1 MRRSRSAENVAFLTV
16 FSLLNFLFDF
26 SEYCVYDELMKTTQ
40 AIKLSD
46 IVSVDTFLLDL
57 KQDRIQDRAHPA
69 DPELRIFSYTK
80 KTQFGGL
87 WSSAS
92 KLARGLILH
101 VPEGDFTRATVRG
114 RGLPKF
120 FTVAQ
125 TESDWGR
132 AKLIDDDENVI
143 VSENPVIPWNMKA
156 VVSQKVNGALGLGY
170 IDPFGKFRISTKGSF
185 DSLESRV
192 ANRVLDT
199 EYAHVD
205 NVLSTSGFMDEFT
218 PLFEI
223 ITPERPHPVDYGNF
237 EGLIYLGYINNG
249 TGKWHP
255 ATGKWLFNG
264 GHFFESPL
272 MGFDGAKQREFS
284 NLLEAVEAPYELN
297 TEGFVV
303 TVVDGGPDDIYKVKP
318 TEYLEL
324 RRLFYAL
331 QDTEL
336 KDYLLESKYW
346 QKVPEIDDPSQIDL
360 SALVGDMELS
370 PQLQTMLEGR
380 REAIFQNVILPTRN
394 MVKAVMVKATKWVMF
409 DGVPRSKGDM
419 ARHILATIPKE
430 DQGLYFPVFGIL
442 NGEDPERLYQIAFKK
457 VLAGDT
463 VDY

>member
-1 MRRSRSAENVAFLTV
+1 MLFRS
-16 FSLLNFLFDF
+16 
-26 SEYCVYDELMKTTQ
+26 
-40 AIKLSD
+40 
-46 IVSVDTFLLDL
+46 
-57 KQDRIQDRAHPA
+57 
-69 DPELRIFSYTK
+69 
-80 KTQFGGL
+80 
-87 WSSAS
+87 
-92 KLARGLILH
+92 RGLILN

-120 FTVAQ
+120 FTVQ
-125 TESDWGR
+125 QQESSWGR
-132 AKLIDDDENVI
+132 AKLIDDDENVT
-143 VSENPVIPWNMKA
+143 VAENPVIPWHMKA
-156 VVSQKVNGALGLGY
+156 VVSEKVNGALGLGY

-185 DSLESRV
+185 ESLESRV

-255 ATGKWLFNG
+255 ATGKCLFNG
-264 GHFFESPL
+264 GHFFESPF

-318 TEYLEL
+318 TEYLQL

-331 QDTEL
+331 QDSEL

-370 PQLQTMLEGR
+370 PQLQNMLEGR
-380 REAIFQNVILPTRN
+380 REAIFQNVILDRKS
-394 MVKAVMVKATKWVMF
+394 VV
-409 DGVPRSKGDM
+409 
-419 ARHILATIPKE
+419 
-430 DQGLYFPVFGIL
+430 
-442 NGEDPERLYQIAFKK
+442 
-457 VLAGDT
+457 
-463 VDY
+463 